1 LQDFLPALPGGMKID
16 HLPTG
21 VTAGMTLAVPT
32 IGFGVL
38 VIQNLSVGVLFN
50 LPFTGDPAT
59 LSFSFGTRE
68 HPFAVTVMALG
79 GGGFLT
85 IGLSTAG
92 GPPAIEGSLEFG
104 AAVALDFG
112 VASGSVS
119 IMAGIYIAYGP
130 RLDQQGQAGANTVV
144 LTGYIRAL
152 GELSVLGLIHA
163 SVEFYLGLTFFKE
176 KGKEGKVQGEAT
188 LRIRVEVFLF
198 STTVSLTL
206 HKEIGSGI
214 DPSFGDQIS
223 AGDWSSYCAAFA

>member
-1 LQDFLPALPGGMKID
+1 
-16 HLPTG
+16 
-21 VTAGMTLAVPT
+21 V
-32 IGFGVL
+32 GFGVL

-50 LPFTGDPAT
+50 LPFTGAPAT

-130 RLDQQGQAGANTVV
+130 KMDAQGNPGPSTVV
-144 LTGYIRAL
+144 ITGYVRAL

-163 SVEFYLGLTFFKE
+163 SVEFYLGLTFFKVAD
-176 KGKEGKVQGEAT
+176 GKSEGKVQGEAT
-188 LRIRVEVFLF
+188 LKIRVDVFLF
-198 STTVSLTL
+198 STSVSVTL
-206 HKEIGSGI
+206 RKEIGSGV

-223 AGDWSSYCAAFA
+223 AADWSSYCAAFA